1 MVPKKTETELEVDLR
16 GRSIET
22 LDDFWDAVAEP
33 CGLPEWFGRNTEAWR
48 DTIQTRGISD
58 VIDSYDV
65 LVVHVDKRGVFAA
78 RNREARALRSAFAGR
93 QSRPL
98 LRSRSSQWTP
108 RSSPLRSPVRS
119 ASSYRVWNRSAQV
132 ASRNWRASLALR
144 GWKRLGRGVVV

>member
-1 MVPKKTETELEVDLR
+1 MRGWLLCCGAEEDGNGAGGRPTRSVDR
-16 GRSIET
+16 DP
-22 LDDFWDAVAEP
+22 DDFWDVIAGP

-93 QSRPL
+93 QSRLIVHEP
-98 LRSRSSQWTP
+98 S
-108 RSSPLRSPVRS
+108 
-119 ASSYRVWNRSAQV
+119 
-132 ASRNWRASLALR
+132 
-144 GWKRLGRGVVV
+144 

>member
-1 MVPKKTETELEVDLR
+1 MPTKTETELEVDLR

-33 CGLPEWFGRNTEAWR
+33 CGLSEWFGRNTEAWR

-93 QSRPL
+93 
-98 LRSRSSQWTP
+98 RSRLIVHEPS
-108 RSSPLRSPVRS
+108 
-119 ASSYRVWNRSAQV
+119 
-132 ASRNWRASLALR
+132 
-144 GWKRLGRGVVV
+144 